1 MEGDQ
6 VEEQGQ
12 LEAAIAESDPQQIV
26 VEPTP
31 VGVDIGVLYR
41 EFPAQ
46 AIKERTVGGGRR
58 LSYVEGHSVIHR
70 LNEATGNR
78 WDLVV
83 RAIDVMQIGTQTVVR
98 AHVALTIPGLG
109 TREHIGVQAVAD
121 RSGEDLVKGAVT
133 DALKKASTLFGVGL
147 HLYGPDYEA
156 GETAPPPAPSPQQV
170 QQAVS
175 SVIKK
180 MPSNQV
186 ESGARLSFSMIES
199 INNAGLGRG
208 LTELQINDISR
219 ALYGEEVA
227 KLDVEMGRQC
237 WAFLTKAST
246 EDLRRAMGG
255 Y

>member
-1 MEGDQ
+1 MESDQ
-6 VEEQGQ
+6 VEDGELADLVV
-12 LEAAIAESDPQQIV
+12 LESAE
-26 VEPTP
+26 TP
-31 VGVDIGVLYR
+31 VDVDIDVLYR

-98 AHVALTIPGLG
+98 AHVALTLPGLG

-147 HLYGPDYEA
+147 HLYGPDYES
-156 GETAPPPAPSPQQV
+156 GETALPPAPPSSPSPQQV

-180 MPSNQV
+180 MPGSNTDA
-186 ESGARLSFSMIES
+186 GPRLSFSMIES

-219 ALYGEEVA
+219 SLYGEEVA
-227 KLDVEMGRQC
+227 KLEVEMGRQC
-237 WAFLTKAST
+237 WAFLTKASV